1 MIYPSFL
8 TKHGTA
14 ERWSACDCDECLD
27 GLGVVHYPAPAP
39 TFAGPQGVGDQ
50 IRDPGAVRALAFAA
64 RCVPGVLGA
73 HAVPTGGAGVTV
85 YVCLADCVD
94 VAAVRRAVWEAS
106 PATLDV
112 ALKLHH
118 EESP

>member
-8 TKHGTA
+8 AKH
-14 ERWSACDCDECLD
+14 
-27 GLGVVHYPAPAP
+27 
-39 TFAGPQGVGDQ
+39 
-50 IRDPGAVRALAFAA
+50 VRAL
-64 RCVPGVLGA
+64 
-73 HAVPTGGAGVTV
+73 
-85 YVCLADCVD
+85 CLADCVD

>member
-1 MIYPSFL
+1 MIGPTFRP
-8 TKHGTA
+8 KHGTA
-14 ERWSACDCDECLD
+14 ERWNACDCDECLD
-27 GLGVVHYPAPAP
+27 GLGVPAPAP
-39 TFAGPQGVGDQ
+39 TFAGPQGVDQ
-50 IRDPGAVRALAFAA
+50 LRDPGAVRSLAFAA

-85 YVCLADCVD
+85 HVCLADCVD